1 MYLDENSIRLARVAG
16 RGPAVT
22 GEGEPLKASTATAGA
37 LYSNVCDRPRSHASC
52 GSGGIGRRAGLR
64 NLSGQLGEGSSP
76 SFRTSLRSLREL
88 RLGKP
93 LITSLRLGKPRI
105 ISLRLGKPRITSLR
119 SLRELRLGKPLITS
133 CRLDKPLTSLTFG
146 SLATRA
152 QPSAR
157 RAVGVPR
164 SLSSTQRWFSRSVG
178 PIDALSNTCAVPH
191 ITTRRTSTIQG
202 ITLQLQPLDR
212 PPHRARIF
220 FRLVSRQSF
229 ETATP
234 R

>member
-1 MYLDENSIRLARVAG
+1 M
-16 RGPAVT
+16 
-22 GEGEPLKASTATAGA
+22 KASTATAGA

-119 SLRELRLGKPLITS
+119 LGKPRITSLRLGKPRITSLRSLRELRLGKPLITS
-133 CRLDKPLTSLTFG
+133 CRHKPLTSLTFG

-157 RAVGVPR
+157 RAVGEPR

>member
-93 LITSLRLGKPRI
+93 LITS
-105 ISLRLGKPRITSLR
+105 
-119 SLRELRLGKPLITS
+119 

-178 PIDALSNTCAVPH
+178 PIDALSNTCAVLH

>member
-93 LITSLRLGKPRI
+93 
-105 ISLRLGKPRITSLR
+105 RITSLR

-157 RAVGVPR
+157 RAVGEPR